1 MIAITVGF
9 LTTSSK
15 SEAKALYVG
24 PDGAEALRIAQS
36 NPPGFEM
43 CHVYKNPAPVK
54 RTFPDGSG
62 ELPKPAE
69 QTLKLEFSDE
79 FKAAVAEAIEAAKKE
94 MVAELKELHE
104 KIQAADA
111 SLAEKET
118 ELADLQRLN
127 AELQAALDAASQK
140 QAGATGEGETTSTE
154 GGTES
159 TTATEQPAA
168 GEITEGQ
175 PPLEG
180 LGGSLKSRKG
190 K

>member
-9 LTTSSK
+9 STK
-15 SEAKALYVG
+15 AKNAEGVALYVG
-24 PDGAEALRIAQS
+24 QDGAEALRIAQS

-62 ELPKPAE
+62 EFPEPAE
-69 QTLKLEFSDE
+69 QTLKLEFSEE

-94 MVAELKELHE
+94 MEAELKELHE

-111 SLAEKET
+111 SLTEKEE

-127 AELQAALDAASQK
+127 AELQAALDAANQA
-140 QAGATGEGETTSTE
+140 QAGATDEGETTSTE
-154 GGTES
+154 GGTE
-159 TTATEQPAA
+159 QPAA
-168 GEITEGQ
+168 GETTEGQ

-180 LGGSLKSRKG
+180 LGGSLRPRKG